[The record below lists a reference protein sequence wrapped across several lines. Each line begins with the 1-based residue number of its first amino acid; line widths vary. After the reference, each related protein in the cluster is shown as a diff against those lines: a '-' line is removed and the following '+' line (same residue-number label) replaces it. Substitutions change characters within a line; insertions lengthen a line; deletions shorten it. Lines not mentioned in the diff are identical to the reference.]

1 MKTRS
6 PAAFT
11 LVECMLA
18 LAVVSL
24 SVLLMV
30 ALLPSGLE
38 RTRLAVQQG
47 AEARVAEYLQ
57 QLSQQGTNTGTFYFD
72 ADGTP
77 QSERDGETIF
87 AARLTPEASVN
98 LLGDATLALP
108 RTKALISHRAA
119 EGDDPFAPMKRPR
132 VLHLLPGGG
141 S

>member
-1 MKTRS
+1 MTKRS

-11 LVECMLA
+11 LVECVLA

-38 RTRLAVQQG
+38 CTRVAVLQG
-47 AEARVAEYLQ
+47 AEARVIEHLQ
-57 QLSQQGTNTGTFYFD
+57 VLCQQGAEAGLYYFD

-77 QSERDGETIF
+77 QAGRDGATIF

-98 LLGDATLALP
+98 LPGDAELTLP
-108 RTKALISHRAA
+108 RTRAMISHRAA
-119 EGDDPFAPMKRPR
+119 EGGDPFAPMKRPR